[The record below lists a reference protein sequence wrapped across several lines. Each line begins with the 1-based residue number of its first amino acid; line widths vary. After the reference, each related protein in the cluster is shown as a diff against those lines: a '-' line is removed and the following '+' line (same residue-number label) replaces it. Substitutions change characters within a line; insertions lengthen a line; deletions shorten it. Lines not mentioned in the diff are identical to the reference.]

1 MTPAFRFC
9 AHQFLWTERWT
20 DASLHL
26 LDTVRGLGLDGM
38 EISLGDDI
46 AFDPAPLRRRAAE
59 LHVELTVGPGNVW
72 PMECDISSDDAA
84 QRARGLAWHR
94 RIIERATTLGAV
106 AYCGALYGHPG
117 RVLRRRPPADEWPRT
132 AENLHALAVFAADRG
147 VKLVIEPMSRFRTHL
162 VHTAEQ
168 AVRLLDAAGHA
179 NLFVNLD
186 TYHMITEERDYAA
199 AIRRAAP
206 RLFGLHACENDRG
219 VPGGGLVP
227 WPAVFAALRYAPGPV
242 RVLFETYNTAA
253 DFGFSRGI
261 FTNLCPDGDA
271 FVRAGLRFLGPFA
284 AAARDASASTGTE
297 RTPVPESGR

>member
-1 MTPAFRFC
+1 MTSAFRFC
-9 AHQFLWTERWT
+9 AHQFLWKERWT
-20 DASLHL
+20 DASLRL
-26 LDTVRGLGLDGM
+26 LDAVRGLGLDGM

-46 AFDPAPLRRRAAE
+46 AFDPAPVRRRAAE
-59 LHVELTVGPGNVW
+59 LGLELTVGPGNAW

-84 QRARGLAWHR
+84 ERALGMDWHR
-94 RIIERATTLGAV
+94 RIVERTAALGAV

-132 AENLHALAVFAADRG
+132 AENLHALAAFAADRG

-162 VHTAEQ
+162 VHTAAQ
-168 AVRLLDAAGHA
+168 AMRLLDAADHA

-206 RLFGLHACENDRG
+206 RLFGLHACESDRG

-227 WPAVFAALRYAPGPV
+227 WPAVFDALRDVLGPV

-261 FTNLCPDGDA
+261 FADLCPDGDA
-271 FVRAGLRFLGPFA
+271 FVRAGLRFLGPLA
-284 AAARDASASTGTE
+284 AAARDPSTSTGRE
-297 RTPVPESGR
+297 RTPAPESGR